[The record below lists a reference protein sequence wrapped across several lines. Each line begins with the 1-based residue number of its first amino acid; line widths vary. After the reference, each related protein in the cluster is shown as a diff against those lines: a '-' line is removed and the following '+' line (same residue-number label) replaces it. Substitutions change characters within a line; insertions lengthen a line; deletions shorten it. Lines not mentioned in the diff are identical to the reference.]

1 MELDRCCTRVVS
13 GSRGG
18 VVIAAAVVVED
29 LIITIIAEVIMS
41 KGMVDKNNADASGH
55 DQVLLL
61 PNDTVVLLALCVP
74 RMRANPRWCPSPLIP
89 VRAGFR

>member
-61 PNDTVVLLALCVP
+61 QTTLWFCWLFACQGCERIQDGVL
-74 RMRANPRWCPSPLIP
+74 RR
-89 VRAGFR
+89 

>member
-1 MELDRCCTRVVS
+1 VGVGKEPLPRSDRERIMELDRCCTRVVS

-41 KGMVDKNNADASGH
+41 KGMVDEIQDG
-55 DQVLLL
+55 VL
-61 PNDTVVLLALCVP
+61 
-74 RMRANPRWCPSPLIP
+74 RR
-89 VRAGFR
+89 